1 MQLVLFSKN
10 LDMIDIWSKQH
21 AIENSLACHDLE
33 SLSKLLQTHP
43 HAIVVADFDTVAP
56 EINKLIAANGVPK
69 NLVVLERT
77 PAIITGKMLLSHA
90 IKAYGNSRMSTTH
103 FNQMLQAVQEGKVWS
118 YPELTSA
125 LILIKK
131 QSKINEE
138 AENFI
143 RERLTPQ
150 EIEVVH
156 LILEGFTNDAIA
168 SALHITTRTVK
179 AHITSIFTKLHVN
192 DRISLVLLL
201 K

>member
-10 LDMIDIWSKQH
+10 LDVIDMWNKQH

-33 SLSKLLQTHP
+33 SLITLLQTHP
-43 HAIVVADFDTVAP
+43 HAIVVADFDTVTP
-56 EINKLIAANGVPK
+56 EINKLIAANSVPQ

-90 IKAYGNSRMSTTH
+90 IKAYGNSRMSTIH
-103 FNQMLQAVQEGKVWS
+103 LNQMLQAVQEGKVWS

>member
-1 MQLVLFSKN
+1 
-10 LDMIDIWSKQH
+10 
-21 AIENSLACHDLE
+21 
-33 SLSKLLQTHP
+33 
-43 HAIVVADFDTVAP
+43 
-56 EINKLIAANGVPK
+56 
-69 NLVVLERT
+69 
-77 PAIITGKMLLSHA
+77 
-90 IKAYGNSRMSTTH
+90 
-103 FNQMLQAVQEGKVWS
+103 VWS

-138 AENFI
+138 AQKFI
-143 RERLTPQ
+143 NERLTPQ
-150 EIEVVH
+150 EVEVVH

-179 AHITSIFTKLHVN
+179 AHITSIFAKLHVN

>member
-1 MQLVLFSKN
+1 MGLVLFSKN
-10 LDMIDIWSKQH
+10 LDIVDEWSKRH
-21 AIENSLACHDLE
+21 AIENPLACDELE
-33 SLSKLLQTHP
+33 SLAKLLQADP
-43 HAIVVADFDTVAP
+43 HAIVIADFDSVAP
-56 EINKLIAANGVPK
+56 EINKLIAANTLPK
-69 NLVVLERT
+69 NLIVLERT

-90 IKAYGNSRMSTTH
+90 IKAYGNSRMSSIH
-103 FNQMLQAVQEGKVWS
+103 FEQMLQSVQEGKVWS

-138 AENFI
+138 AQKFI
-143 RERLTPQ
+143 NERLTPQ
-150 EIEVVH
+150 EVEVVH

-179 AHITSIFTKLHVN
+179 AHITSIFAKLHVN